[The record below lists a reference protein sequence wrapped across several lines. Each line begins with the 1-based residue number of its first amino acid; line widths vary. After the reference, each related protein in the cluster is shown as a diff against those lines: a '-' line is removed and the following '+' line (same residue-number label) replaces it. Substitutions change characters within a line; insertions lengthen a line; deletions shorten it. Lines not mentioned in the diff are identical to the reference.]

1 VSAKPAGAAK
11 KGRKPATPAL
21 ADDIMARLRASG
33 GRVTATRRATVEVL
47 LSAADRHLNAEQI
60 VDAVR
65 ARLPDVAG
73 STIYRTLAALEDL
86 AVISH
91 VHLDHGPATFHFGDR
106 THRHLV
112 CRHCHTIIETPA
124 DLFADLAEDLDR
136 RYGFSIIGEHF
147 ALAGECRACRQQP
160 IEHNH

>member
-1 VSAKPAGAAK
+1 LFAE
-11 KGRKPATPAL
+11 
-21 ADDIMARLRASG
+21 DILARLRASG

-47 LSAADRHLNAEQI
+47 LGAADRHLNAEEI

-112 CRHCHTIIETPA
+112 CRQCHAIVEIPA
-124 DLFADLAEDLDR
+124 DVFADLAEDLDR

-147 ALAGECRACRQQP
+147 ALAGECRACRRLP
-160 IEHNH
+160 AADIRNH

>member
-1 VSAKPAGAAK
+1 MTAGTAK
-11 KGRKPATPAL
+11 KGSSPKKPMFAE
-21 ADDIMARLRASG
+21 DILARLRASG

-47 LSAADRHLNAEQI
+47 LSSADRHLNAEEI

-91 VHLDHGPATFHFGDR
+91 VHLDHGPATFHVGER
-106 THRHLV
+106 AHRHLV
-112 CRHCHTIIETPA
+112 CRHCHAITEVPA
-124 DLFADLAEDLDR
+124 DLFADLAQDLDR
-136 RYGFSIIGEHF
+136 RYGFSITGEHF
-147 ALAGECRACRQQP
+147 ALTGECLACRHQP
-160 IEHNH
+160 LR